1 MILIIPAIDLREG
14 LCVRRT
20 GKEFS
25 VEQTFFDDPVN
36 MARLWRVQNAKLLHV
51 SSQNLGGQ
59 VSASVISGI
68 CDAVDIPVQLHANFR
83 SAEDVKLAFDSGLG
97 RAVVDVVS
105 MDHLDFFNDLLTE
118 FGSSRVVAGIRGI
131 GGFIHDNK
139 NTTAI
144 QMAGQLEA
152 MNCRRIVYT
161 EAEGISS
168 PGTFNLQTIC
178 DLAESLSRIR
188 LTIGGG
194 ISGYEDLRQLSL
206 LGSRKI
212 DSAIIGRA
220 LYENRFPCQQF
231 WCWNQKDSVDLS
243 RFSTAKWADRK
254 G

>member
-1 MILIIPAIDLREG
+1 MILIIPSIDLREG

-59 VSASVISGI
+59 VSASVLRGI

-83 SAEDVKLAFDSGLG
+83 ISKDVEIALSSGLS
-97 RAVVDVVS
+97 RVIIDVDS
-105 MDHLDFFNDLLTE
+105 TENLDFFENILSE
-118 FGSSRVVAGIRGI
+118 FGSSRVVAGIRAI
-131 GGFIHDNK
+131 GGKIHGNEAS
-139 NTTAI
+139 TAI
-144 QMAGQLEA
+144 QLAGLLEA

-168 PGTFNLQTIC
+168 PGMFDMATIRKF
-178 DLAESLSRIR
+178 AESLSKIR

-194 ISGYEDLRQLSL
+194 ISGYDDLRQLTDLESC
-206 LGSRKI
+206 GI
-212 DSAIIGRA
+212 DSAIVGRA
-220 LYENRFPCQQF
+220 LYEHRFPCQQF
-231 WCWNQKDSVDLS
+231 WCWNQKESVDLTC
-243 RFSTAKWADRK
+243 FSTARWADRQE
-254 G
+254 